1 MLCACEE
8 NVLIYRFFVFSSSSS
23 FSLFFFPLYELK
35 VQSQKIVERLVQKQN
50 KAKQKKKKTATTT
63 TTTKQ

>member
-23 FSLFFFPLYELK
+23 FSLSFLFPPLRA
-35 VQSQKIVERLVQKQN
+35 QG
-50 KAKQKKKKTATTT
+50 AKS
-63 TTTKQ
+63 